1 MTFAANVGTFS
12 TLPFSTCFVF
22 PLAAHAVYQAFAN
35 LQKPIVGLIWS
46 LNCRKCITSQVS
58 AQGGFE
64 KKIEKSFWRFLAPF
78 LGPRRNPLFYWVF
91 GEFAPSKPLLRSVCP
106 GNHFARRALAPA
118 RARITVRRSPTLSP
132 SHPLRATL
140 PIAICDATG
149 NFCPPRVRPPP
160 VHLPSHCALRYL
172 SQYVTQRATSARR
185 ACALPLCTFPAIA
198 RYVTYRNM

>member
-64 KKIEKSFWRFLAPF
+64 KKLKK
-78 LGPRRNPLFYWVF
+78 VF
-91 GEFAPSKPLLRSVCP
+91 GGFWPRFWDRAATPCFIGFSGNSPLRSPCYGLFARGTISPV
-106 GNHFARRALAPA
+106 ARRARRWRGWPR
-118 RARITVRRSPTLSP
+118 RADM
-132 SHPLRATL
+132 SHETR
-140 PIAICDATG
+140 D
-149 NFCPPRVRPPP
+149 
-160 VHLPSHCALRYL
+160 LPS
-172 SQYVTQRATSARR
+172 VTRGIETSSARR
-185 ACALPLCTFPAIA
+185 CYHGARGARALTIGRDKCDRWDSFAKMKPLSPAL
-198 RYVTYRNM
+198 TPP